1 MKRIF
6 GWFAT
11 FALVI
16 ATAYGTSNIQ
26 LARAW
31 GPVPVP
37 PSPAAL
43 ASVATGT
50 TAFVYQTLQSHATT
64 CGYSPSGLCLVLI
77 QGDMQY
83 PVANPTA
90 LPTTAGYLT
99 PCIYVS
105 STPSPLPSTLYATYP
120 SSTTAPC
127 ASSAPANAL
136 AGGSPFGFQTAAPS
150 FVAMPYEHV
159 AWNGTMPDNQTLTF
173 IFAVEGSSTTSET
186 VQGSSSVV
194 VIPY

>member
-6 GWFAT
+6 GWFFGIA
-11 FALVI
+11 FAVVL
-16 ATAYGTSNIQ
+16 TCGRGP
-26 LARAW
+26 LALAW
-31 GPVPVP
+31 GPTPVV

-43 ASVATGT
+43 ASAATGT
-50 TAFVYQTLQSHATT
+50 TAFTYVTLQSHATT

-83 PVANPTA
+83 PIANPTA